1 MESEGAMGTHSGFI
15 PMALSADAV
24 PSPMSLSYQPL
35 TWAKPPSG
43 ILAAASSPVS
53 LASVAPLGLPKQGP
67 S

>member
-1 MESEGAMGTHSGFI
+1 MDTHSGFI
-15 PMALSADAV
+15 SMALSAQAV
-24 PSPMSLSYQPL
+24 PSQMSLSYQPL

-53 LASVAPLGLPKQGP
+53 WPPSLPLALPKEEP